1 MMIVDGD
8 DYDGDGGSDYGNDGD
23 PSHCKTAEKGHF
35 LLGKT
40 QFHRPT
46 IVYRG
51 S

>member
-8 DYDGDGGSDYGNDGD
+8 DYDGGGGSDYGNDGE
-23 PSHCKTAEKGHF
+23 PSYCKTTEKGYF

-46 IVYRG
+46 IV
-51 S
+51 